1 MSRGGRQK
9 FGVDFIDQR
18 AVRRAWGL
26 LPTGRPVEVWVMMN
40 ASSVKTVVG
49 PPADFKCPLAQD
61 QELVGYYNTAVT
73 LVDFMHD
80 VAHASEVMMRRS
92 WRLVA

>member
-9 FGVDFIDQR
+9 FGVEFIDQK
-18 AVRRAWGL
+18 AAHRAWGK
-26 LPTGRPVEVWVMMN
+26 LPLGKSVEVWVMMN

-49 PPADFKCPLAQD
+49 EPADFKCPLAQD

-92 WRLVA
+92 WRVVA